1 MIRQFIPSSPVVSVI
16 REELFTFLSNS
27 NNFFPVWRNSED
39 HAEGITVYYDAERT
53 DICAHLMVMSNKT
66 PLGLPSSGLGTVV
79 FPYRDNNSV
88 FAYVM
93 AGYTTAET
101 SSISRAQF
109 VETEC
114 GLFLNFLQSSGTEA
128 WKRRPNLVFL
138 TKNRG
143 FSYQSSGNTSGID
156 NRGFVFRGDSAV
168 NTGYLGESETVLT
181 CFAPVCG
188 ISQTVSNNQ
197 LFVTPFTSTPGL
209 PAILDSDIGRFVT
222 DGYFAIPEFYE
233 EVQ

>member
-1 MIRQFIPSSPVVSVI
+1 MIRQYVPSSPVVSAV
-16 REELFTFLSNS
+16 REELYTFLSNS
-27 NNFFPVWRNSED
+27 TVFFPKWRNEND
-39 HAEGITVYYDAERT
+39 HAEGITIYYDSEKT
-53 DICAHLMVMSNKT
+53 ELCAHLMVMNNKAEFN
-66 PLGLPSSGLGTVV
+66 LPSSGLGTAV

-88 FAYVM
+88 YAYVM
-93 AGYTTAET
+93 AGYTTSET
-101 SSISRAQF
+101 ANISRVQF

-114 GLFLNFLQSSGTEA
+114 GLFINILQSGGTEA

-138 TKNRG
+138 TKNGG

-197 LFVTPFTSTPGL
+197 LFVTPFTSTPAL

-233 EVQ
+233 EVN